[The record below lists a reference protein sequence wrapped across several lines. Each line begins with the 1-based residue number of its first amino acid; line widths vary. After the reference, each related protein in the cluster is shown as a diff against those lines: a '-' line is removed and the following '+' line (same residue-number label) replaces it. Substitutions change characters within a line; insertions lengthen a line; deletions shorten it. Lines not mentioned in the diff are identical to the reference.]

1 MTNADPNAPET
12 GSHVLASEAT
22 AEAIDATAPAEAP
35 EAEAAPLPLEPQ
47 EYRERFEKAH
57 QLRGLPIPEV
67 TDEWLL
73 AQRDAGASPIE
84 AFESFNA

>member
-1 MTNADPNAPET
+1 MTDNDPATEV

-22 AEAIDATAPAEAP
+22 PEAVEAQPAADAPEEAPA
-35 EAEAAPLPLEPQ
+35 PLEPQ
-47 EYRERFEKAH
+47 EFRDRFEKAF

-73 AQRDAGASPIE
+73 AQRDAGATPID

>member
-1 MTNADPNAPET
+1 MTETDPTAEI
-12 GSHVLASEAT
+12 GSHVLASEA
-22 AEAIDATAPAEAP
+22 APEGAAPTETP
-35 EAEAAPLPLEPQ
+35 EAEEAPAPLEPQ
-47 EYRERFEKAH
+47 EYRDRFEKAH

-73 AQRDAGASPIE
+73 AQRDAGASPID